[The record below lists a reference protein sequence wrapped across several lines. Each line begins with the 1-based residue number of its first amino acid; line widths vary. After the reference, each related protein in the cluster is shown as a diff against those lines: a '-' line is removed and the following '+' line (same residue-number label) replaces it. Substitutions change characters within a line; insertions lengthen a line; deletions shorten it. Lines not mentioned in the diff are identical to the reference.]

1 MPLSNSCVSLY
12 AAVVFAEKNSSFQE
26 QVKIHCH
33 VEMHAVKPRNLIP
46 IGRKGNPLKRTC
58 LPGIFSLDEK
68 YNFPLNF

>member
-1 MPLSNSCVSLY
+1 MPLTNSLFVPIY
-12 AAVVFAEKNSSFQE
+12 AAVVFAAKNSSFQE

-46 IGRKGNPLKRTC
+46 IGRKGNPLK
-58 LPGIFSLDEK
+58 SWMK